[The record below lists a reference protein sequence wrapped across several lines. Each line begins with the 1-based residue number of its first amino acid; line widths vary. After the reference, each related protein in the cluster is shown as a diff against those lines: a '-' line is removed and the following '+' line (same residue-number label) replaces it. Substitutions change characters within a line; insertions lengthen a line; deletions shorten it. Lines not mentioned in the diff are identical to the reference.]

1 MSYNIK
7 TEALLISNYQ
17 DKGWSMNGLDRYSF
31 ETLIY
36 APKNTFY
43 IPSPKTSDI
52 NYNTWTLGWLDPKQ
66 MYFYETNY
74 ISEEPCNRIQNFDDF
89 LEFLQIVL
97 DKKIYANLFKEFCF
111 DKGLLM
117 NGDRFI
123 YAAVFRKTIDG
134 LEFARGK
141 QEIVNL
147 LCEMMKSSNKMI
159 SYSLL
164 KKKITSNLKNFKTDL
179 ILSQSQKFDDSKSER
194 ISQNMSQ
201 SQYSN
206 VNNQ

>member
-1 MSYNIK
+1 
-7 TEALLISNYQ
+7 
-17 DKGWSMNGLDRYSF
+17 MNGLDRYSF

-43 IPSPKTSDI
+43 IPAPKTSDI
-52 NYNTWTLGWLDPKQ
+52 NYNVWTLGWLDPKQ
-66 MYFYETNY
+66 TYFYETNY

-97 DKKIYANLFKEFCF
+97 DKKIYANLFKEFSF

-117 NGDRFI
+117 NGDRFV
-123 YAAVFRKTIDG
+123 YVAVFRKTIEELG
-134 LEFARGK
+134 FARGK
-141 QEIVNL
+141 PEIVNL

-164 KKKITSNLKNFKTDL
+164 KKKITSNLKNFKSDL
-179 ILSQSQKFDDSKSER
+179 IFSQSQKFDDMNNQSER
-194 ISQNMSQ
+194 GISQNMSQ

>member
-1 MSYNIK
+1 
-7 TEALLISNYQ
+7 
-17 DKGWSMNGLDRYSF
+17 MNGLDRYSF

-43 IPSPKTSDI
+43 IPAPKTSDI
-52 NYNTWTLGWLDPKQ
+52 SYNVWTLGWLDPKQ

-74 ISEEPCNRIQNFDDF
+74 LSEEPCNRIQNFDDF

-97 DKKIYANLFKEFCF
+97 DNKIYANLFKEFSF
-111 DKGLLM
+111 DKGVLM

-123 YAAVFRKTIDG
+123 YVAVFRKAIEELG
-134 LEFARGK
+134 FARGK
-141 QEIVNL
+141 PEIVNL

-159 SYSLL
+159 SYSIL
-164 KKKITSNLKNFKTDL
+164 KKKITSNLKNFKSDL
-179 ILSQSQKFDDSKSER
+179 IFSQSQKFDDMNQSER
-194 ISQNMSQ
+194 GISQNKSLSQ
-201 SQYSN
+201 HSN